1 MPETTVPRGPSHHNS
16 PRRHKSR
23 LTAARD
29 RSSDSL
35 HINSTALF
43 SIVANQRVSLNQR
56 RGAVALFGYLGYTC
70 NTDELDSLIA
80 EASDA
85 PPCALLTWLRY
96 WIVTELKGLRDQ
108 TNLGH

>member
-1 MPETTVPRGPSHHNS
+1 MIHYTSTPRP
-16 PRRHKSR
+16 
-23 LTAARD
+23 
-29 RSSDSL
+29 
-35 HINSTALF
+35 LF

-70 NTDELDSLIA
+70 DTDELDSLIA